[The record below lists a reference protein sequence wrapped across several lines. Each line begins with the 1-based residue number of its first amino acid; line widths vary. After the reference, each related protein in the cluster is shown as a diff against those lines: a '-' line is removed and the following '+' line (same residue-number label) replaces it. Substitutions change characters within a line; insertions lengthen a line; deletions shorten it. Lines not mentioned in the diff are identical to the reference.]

1 MNKLSN
7 LANSAGSQAVAD
19 KRGLAAR
26 YMVGVRTIEKWQ
38 AAGIIDGERKG
49 LRNYYDVAQCDGRLW
64 KFRNQ
69 RNVMEKI
76 EQPKTDRL
84 FADKK
89 NLAQRYDVSPRTI
102 SNWMNAGLLAYI
114 KIRNIVRFD
123 IPACDAALR
132 QQEFNSPENPFTHN

>member
-1 MNKLSN
+1 MNKLSY
-7 LANSAGSQAVAD
+7 LANSAGSQSVAD

-49 LRNYYDVAQCDGRLW
+49 LRNYFDVAQCDGRLL
-64 KFRNQ
+64 KFRNK

-89 NLAQRYDVSPRTI
+89 KLGTTLQR
-102 SNWMNAGLLAYI
+102 
-114 KIRNIVRFD
+114 
-123 IPACDAALR
+123 
-132 QQEFNSPENPFTHN
+132 

>member
-1 MNKLSN
+1 MAELDASQTTMDKQA
-7 LANSAGSQAVAD
+7 LAT
-19 KRGLAAR
+19 R
-26 YMVGVRTIEKWQ
+26 YQVGVHTIERWQ

-76 EQPKTDRL
+76 EQPKMDQL

-89 NLAQRYDVSPRTI
+89 TLAKRYDVSPRTI
-102 SNWMNAGLLAYI
+102 SDWKDKGLLVYF
-114 KIRNIVRFD
+114 KIRNVVRFD

-132 QQEFNSPENPFTHN
+132 QLEFNSPENPFTHN